1 MENTKYIYEVTG
13 EREML
18 MGTGETM
25 EILAHIGRQIQIIHE
40 RMKKQNPRAAEA
52 FRAAIVAMVLDPTCP
67 IWTSSAVTGGVG
79 VDCFVMQDKKRGGV
93 QTMRSLS
100 KQPGEGWKVT
110 EIQNELEPLQRAV
123 GGHLESV
130 SLWADACILC
140 NEEGRIKGMPY
151 NTTICGVSF
160 VGPILIVGT
169 AGEDFSDL
177 TEQQEHA
184 LRAMGVVV

>member
-1 MENTKYIYEVTG
+1 
-13 EREML
+13 
-18 MGTGETM
+18 
-25 EILAHIGRQIQIIHE
+25 
-40 RMKKQNPRAAEA
+40 
-52 FRAAIVAMVLDPTCP
+52 
-67 IWTSSAVTGGVG
+67 
-79 VDCFVMQDKKRGGV
+79 
-93 QTMRSLS
+93 MRSLS
-100 KQPGEGWKVT
+100 KQPGEGWKVI

-160 VGPILIVGT
+160 VEPILIVGT

>member
-1 MENTKYIYEVTG
+1 
-13 EREML
+13 
-18 MGTGETM
+18 
-25 EILAHIGRQIQIIHE
+25 
-40 RMKKQNPRAAEA
+40 
-52 FRAAIVAMVLDPTCP
+52 
-67 IWTSSAVTGGVG
+67 
-79 VDCFVMQDKKRGGV
+79 
-93 QTMRSLS
+93 MRSLS
-100 KQPGEGWKVT
+100 KQTGEGWKVI